1 MSDRPSLWWAYDAE
15 DNSFSAL
22 PAGPLLLP
30 ALFVAVCVSIIGAI
44 HSTFNRP
51 DRLIS
56 RELLNSNEYQ
66 RKKQR
71 YHELVSKRLD
81 NGELELHEHHELERL
96 KRPYWIKSG
105 TWTY

>member
-1 MSDRPSLWWAYDAE
+1 MADRPSLWWSYNAE

-30 ALFVAVCVSIIGAI
+30 ALFIAVCVNAVGAL
-44 HSTFNRP
+44 SAWANRP
-51 DRLIS
+51 ERIIS
-56 RELLNSNEYQ
+56 NDLLRSRDYQ
-66 RKKQR
+66 RMRER
-71 YHELVSKRLD
+71 YYELIDKRLE
-81 NGELELHEHHELERL
+81 NGELELHEHHELEQL

>member
-30 ALFVAVCVSIIGAI
+30 ALLIAVCVNAIGI
-44 HSTFNRP
+44 VHSWANRP
-51 DRLIS
+51 ERVVS
-56 RELLNSNEYQ
+56 HGLLNSNEYQ
-66 RKKQR
+66 RKKRR
-71 YHELVSKRLD
+71 YYELINKRLD
-81 NGELELHEHHELERL
+81 NGELELHEHHELEKL